1 MDEGWDEDMYQDQEE
16 EGDNRNKK
24 RASRR
29 MMKMTPTGLVGSCG
43 SLKDEDRKKAGSL

>member
-16 EGDNRNKK
+16 EDDNDSK
-24 RASRR
+24 RVSRR
-29 MMKMTPTGLVGSCG
+29 MMKMMLTGLVGSCG

>member
-1 MDEGWDEDMYQDQEE
+1 MDDGWDEGMYQDQEE
-16 EGDNRNKK
+16 EEDNDKK
-24 RASRR
+24 RVSRR